1 MLEQRKRTLLII
13 DDEKT
18 LCDTL
23 TDYLQGNGLSVLSAG
38 TGAEALAICSQKR
51 VDVVLLDQKLP
62 DGEGHAL
69 APAILER
76 NDQTKIIFI
85 TAFPSFENAVKAVRT
100 GAHDYLSKP
109 LDLDE
114 LKLTVDRM
122 LRTQD
127 LEQVAQVHAFEQE
140 RDQAR
145 AVIIGSGGGLAGVE
159 QIIMSATRT
168 SAPVLI
174 TGETGTGKSL
184 VAKSIHYLSALSKAP
199 FIDINCAALPESLIE
214 AELFGYEKGA
224 FTGAAATKKGL
235 FEMADGGTLLLD
247 EIGELP
253 VHLQTK
259 LLHALEAGEVR
270 RVGGTTPRKVKVRI
284 IAATNA
290 DLVNILGKTF
300 RQDLY
305 YRLNVIQ
312 IHLPPLRE
320 RKQDL
325 PALCE
330 HLLRTI
336 TPGKKLRLVD
346 GEIARL
352 QHYAWPGNVRELR
365 NVLERAALVN
375 PEGEVC
381 PSLLIG
387 NRRDQTYAPGR
398 QDLRGPQHTEFSLPE
413 GATLAD
419 IEERAIKD
427 ALQKHSG
434 NLTHT
439 AQALGISLSTLKRR
453 LKEFRS
459 Q

>member
-1 MLEQRKRTLLII
+1 MLELRKRTLLII

-18 LCDTL
+18 LCEAL
-23 TDYLQGNGLSVLSAG
+23 TDYLQGNGLTVLSAN
-38 TGAEALAICSQKR
+38 TGAEALEICSKKR
-51 VDVVLLDQKLP
+51 IDVVLLDQKLP

-109 LDLDE
+109 LDLEE

-127 LEQVAQVHAFEQE
+127 LEQVAQIHAYEQE
-140 RDQAR
+140 RDRAR
-145 AVIIGSGGGLAGVE
+145 ATIVGSSGGLAGVE
-159 QIIMSATRT
+159 QIILSATKV

-184 VAKSIHYLSALSKAP
+184 VAKSIHYMSPLAKAP
-199 FIDINCAALPESLIE
+199 FIDINCAALPENLIE
-214 AELFGYEKGA
+214 AELFGYERGA
-224 FTGAAATKKGL
+224 FTGAVATKKGL

-253 VHLQTK
+253 IHLQTK

-290 DLVNILGKTF
+290 ELVNILGKTF

-312 IHLPPLRE
+312 LHLPPLRE
-320 RKQDL
+320 RKQDI

-330 HLLRTI
+330 HLLSTI
-336 TPGKKLRLVD
+336 SPGRKLRLAD
-346 GEIARL
+346 GEIPNL
-352 QHYAWPGNVRELR
+352 QSYAWPGNVRELR
-365 NVLERAALVN
+365 NVLERAALVSTT
-375 PEGEVC
+375 GEVC
-381 PSLLIG
+381 PSLLIDS
-387 NRRDQTYAPGR
+387 RPDQVCA
-398 QDLRGPQHTEFSLPE
+398 RGKFYPNGIQQTGMSLPD
-413 GATLAD
+413 GVTLAD
-419 IEERAIKD
+419 IEEQAIMD
-427 ALQKHSG
+427 AMQKHSG
-434 NLTHT
+434 NLTH
-439 AQALGISLSTLKRR
+439 AAHALDISLSTLKRR

-459 Q
+459 R

>member
-1 MLEQRKRTLLII
+1 
-13 DDEKT
+13 
-18 LCDTL
+18 
-23 TDYLQGNGLSVLSAG
+23 
-38 TGAEALAICSQKR
+38 
-51 VDVVLLDQKLP
+51 
-62 DGEGHAL
+62 
-69 APAILER
+69 
-76 NDQTKIIFI
+76 
-85 TAFPSFENAVKAVRT
+85 
-100 GAHDYLSKP
+100 
-109 LDLDE
+109 
-114 LKLTVDRM
+114 M
-122 LRTQD
+122 LRTQV
-127 LEQVAQVHAFEQE
+127 LEQVAQIHAYEQE

-159 QIIMSATRT
+159 QIIMSATKT

-184 VAKSIHYLSALSKAP
+184 VARSIHYLSEISKAP
-199 FIDINCAALPESLIE
+199 FIDINCAALPENLIE
-214 AELFGYEKGA
+214 SELFGYEKGA

-270 RVGGTTPRKVKVRI
+270 RVGGTTPRKVKVRV

-330 HLLRTI
+330 HLLSTI
-336 TPGKKLRLVD
+336 APGKRLRLAD
-346 GEIARL
+346 GEIPRL
-352 QHYAWPGNVRELR
+352 QQYAWPGNVRELR

-375 PEGEVC
+375 PAGEVC

-387 NRRDQTYAPGR
+387 HRRDQTRAPGK
-398 QDLRGPQHTEFSLPE
+398 QGPRGPQQTETSLPLPE
-413 GATLAD
+413 STTLAD
-419 IEERAIKD
+419 LEERAIRD
-427 ALQKHSG
+427 AMQQHSG
-434 NLTHT
+434 NLTHA

-453 LKEFRS
+453 LKEFRAR
-459 Q
+459 

>member
-1 MLEQRKRTLLII
+1 
-13 DDEKT
+13 
-18 LCDTL
+18 
-23 TDYLQGNGLSVLSAG
+23 
-38 TGAEALAICSQKR
+38 
-51 VDVVLLDQKLP
+51 
-62 DGEGHAL
+62 
-69 APAILER
+69 
-76 NDQTKIIFI
+76 
-85 TAFPSFENAVKAVRT
+85 
-100 GAHDYLSKP
+100 
-109 LDLDE
+109 
-114 LKLTVDRM
+114 
-122 LRTQD
+122 
-127 LEQVAQVHAFEQE
+127 
-140 RDQAR
+140 
-145 AVIIGSGGGLAGVE
+145 
-159 QIIMSATRT
+159 
-168 SAPVLI
+168 VLI

-184 VAKSIHYLSALSKAP
+184 VAKSIHYLSALSKEP
-199 FIDINCAALPESLIE
+199 FIDINCAALPENLIE

-270 RVGGTTPRKVKVRI
+270 RVGGTTPRKVKVRV

-290 DLVNILGKTF
+290 DLANILGKTF

-330 HLLRTI
+330 HLLQAI
-336 TPGKKLRLVD
+336 APGRKLRLAD

-352 QHYAWPGNVRELR
+352 QYYAWPGNVRELR
-365 NVLERAALVN
+365 NVLERAVLMN
-375 PEGEVC
+375 PAVEVC

-387 NRRDQTYAPGR
+387 QRGSQSCAPGNKGASG
-398 QDLRGPQHTEFSLPE
+398 LPQTGTSLPE

-419 IEERAIKD
+419 MEELAIRD
-427 ALQKHSG
+427 ALQKHFG
-434 NLTHT
+434 NLTHA

-459 Q
+459 R